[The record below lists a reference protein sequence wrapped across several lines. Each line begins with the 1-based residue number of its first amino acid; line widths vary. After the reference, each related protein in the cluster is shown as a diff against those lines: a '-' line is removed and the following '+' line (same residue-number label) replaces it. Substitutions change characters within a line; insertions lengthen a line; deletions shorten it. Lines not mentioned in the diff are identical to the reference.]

1 MDLPKQHIIGIRMSP
16 QEVARIREQVE
27 KEHLSYMSTLVRKA
41 IFFYMD
47 YMDKQED
54 PIYE

>member
-16 QEVARIREQVE
+16 QEVGRIKEQVE

-41 IFFYMD
+41 VFFYMD